1 MIKILFTGGGTGGH
15 IYPILAVAEEL
26 QKISIERK
34 IEIELYYFGAPQNY
48 QPLLIQNGISV
59 SKIFSAK
66 LRRYFDFR
74 NLVDIPFFFLS
85 IFQAFWK
92 VFFLM
97 PDALF
102 SKGGPGSLPIVLACW
117 FYHIP
122 VIIHESD
129 SIPGLAN
136 KLAARFAYRIGTS
149 FASTAELFLKKIK
162 KEEKKIKR
170 QNKIALIGNPIR
182 QSLIENPLER
192 GIAKRIFG
200 FDEQKPLIFVIGG
213 SQGAIRINDFI
224 LNASS
229 ELIENWQ
236 ILHQTGINNFSEVK
250 NELSVISK
258 NWPEEKKNRYKIV
271 SYLEKDLK
279 DAYAAADIVVSRAG
293 SGSIFEIAAFNKP
306 AILIPLPEAAADHQ
320 IANAYEYAKEGAGIV
335 IEQAN
340 LGLNVFLNQLEKLF
354 NEPDRLNQ
362 VFLAAKKF
370 AKPEAAK
377 IIAEELVKL
386 RNK

>member
-1 MIKILFTGGGTGGH
+1 MIKILFAGGGTGGH

-34 IEIELYYFGAPQNY
+34 IGIELYYFGAPQNY
-48 QPLLIQNGISV
+48 QPLLAQNGIFI

-74 NLVDIPFFFLS
+74 NFLDIPFFFLS
-85 IFQAFWK
+85 VFQALWK

-102 SKGGPGSLPIVLACW
+102 SKGGPGSLPIVFACW
-117 FYHIP
+117 FYHVP

-129 SIPGLAN
+129 SVLGLAN
-136 KLAARFAYRIGTS
+136 KLAVRFAYRIGIS
-149 FASTAELFLKKIK
+149 FASTAKLSFG
-162 KEEKKIKR
+162 
-170 QNKIALIGNPIR
+170 NKIALIGNPVR
-182 QSLIENPLER
+182 RSLIENSLEQ
-192 GIAKRIFG
+192 GSAKRIFG
-200 FDEQKPLIFVIGG
+200 FNEQKPLIFAIGG

-229 ELIENWQ
+229 GLVKNWQ
-236 ILHQTGINNFSEVK
+236 ILHQTGVNNFNDVK
-250 NELSVISK
+250 SELSVISK
-258 NWPEEKKNRYKIV
+258 NWSEENKNSYRIV
-271 SYLEKDLK
+271 PYLEKDLK

-320 IANAYEYAKEGAGIV
+320 TANAYEYAKGGAAIV

-340 LGLNVFLNQLEKLF
+340 LGLNVFLTQLEKLF
-354 NEPDRLNQ
+354 SENKLTQ
-362 VFLAAKKF
+362 MSLAAKKF

-377 IIAEELVKL
+377 IIAEELIKL
-386 RNK
+386 GNK